1 MKTGV
6 LAVAAVAGLAMNS
19 LAQFQYTYGGVTN
32 DRHESVVYTSD
43 GGYVAAGSR
52 DVNGNLQMYV
62 VKVDGAGLVQ
72 WERTFGGAGRDMANR
87 IEEIPA
93 SAGGGYIVAGETS
106 SSSVGFGATLSK
118 LTASGALSWT
128 RAYTGTPFVG
138 GTAGPTG
145 LTVTSNGNFVLANR
159 LQFGANAGQGF
170 VITRTDAFGNVIF
183 SKVYQDARYGNT
195 SWSSFTDVHEL
206 AADRSLVLT
215 GFTSR
220 MGDPNTE
227 TVVVRVDAG
236 GTLIYA
242 RQIGIAQIA
251 DFGTNLV
258 PGPQNTLFVTG
269 QWQAA
274 TSTNSSYLFR
284 TDLNA
289 NVAWYRTYRNFL
301 SNNALEVADSSGSVV
316 IGGTSAG
323 LANQQAAI
331 MKVGFGGAFQW
342 SALYG
347 GTGTEVGETIDVT
360 PTGLLVLDGNTTSW
374 GSGANDAYLIEATGA
389 GDTGET
395 CQELYQPP
403 QGELSPPP
411 VEFQLIPSN
420 RLEYQSFQWT
430 AIDGTVRR
438 DACPTPCVKPPTRM
452 TAWFPF
458 DETSGSISNDI
469 VANNDGTQIN
479 GPIAAAGK
487 VAGALCFDGL
497 NDFVTAPDNASIDVG
512 QGDISID
519 AWIRTTS
526 TAGLQ
531 IICDKREQTASLP
544 TRGYSFYISSGQLG
558 FQLADASGTNNFCSC
573 TLSASC
579 TNWGAGAPGFV
590 ADGNWHLVA
599 VTVQRNSVT
608 GGKFFVDGVQVG
620 TFDPTCRQGNLDN
633 SSPLTVGRRSFSST
647 AFFNGC
653 IDELEIFKRVLTPT
667 EVAGLYAAGA
677 AGKCKDTVVT
687 GTNVGFCANELTK
700 TTTATIYN
708 NHATAQTYVG
718 AFSALPA
725 GPGCTVAGPTTIVT
739 STSFP
744 VTIPANSSLS
754 IPVTITRPAG
764 WTAAGQTACYEFT
777 ATNTTS
783 GETLVA
789 AGTVVD
795 RRNLCITFD
804 PFPSGINLRVPF
816 GIGSSTA
823 FNVSADSRGF
833 AGVLKV
839 EIFDDAPSDD
849 GRGVPNDAVSINGLA
864 PGQPLSL
871 QTQIPQGGTESFELF
886 LQLEREE
893 VLTPMWLVISGDTDG
908 DGVPEVLSSAVVE
921 GSYPPVCVGD
931 FNRDGSTDGDDV
943 ITFFSAWDTQDP
955 FADVNQDG
963 GVDGDDVISFFVA
976 WDAGC

>member
-6 LAVAAVAGLAMNS
+6 LALVAVAGLATNS
-19 LAQFQYTYGGVTN
+19 MAQFQNAYGSTTN
-32 DRHESVVYTSD
+32 DKHESVVYTSD

-62 VKVDGAGLVQ
+62 VKVDGSGSVQ

-87 IEEIPA
+87 IEEVPT

-106 SSSVGFGATLSK
+106 SASVGYGATLSK
-118 LTASGALSWT
+118 LSSTGALAWT

-138 GTAGPTG
+138 GTAGPTA
-145 LTVTSNGNFVLANR
+145 LTVTSNGNFVIANR
-159 LQFGANAGQGF
+159 IQFGANAGQGF
-170 VITRTDAFGNVIF
+170 VITRTDASGNIIF
-183 SKVYQDARYGNT
+183 TKVYQDARYGNS

-215 GFTSR
+215 GYTSR

-236 GTLIYA
+236 GTPMYA
-242 RQIGIAQIA
+242 RQLGIAQIA

-274 TSTNSSYLFR
+274 TSSNSSYLFR

-301 SNNALEVADSSGSVV
+301 SNNALEVADANGAVV
-316 IGGTSAG
+316 IGGTTTG
-323 LANQQAAI
+323 LPNQQAAI
-331 MKVGFGGAFQW
+331 MKVAFGSAFQW

-347 GTGTEVGETIDVT
+347 GTGTEVGESIDVT
-360 PTGLLVLDGNTTSW
+360 PAGLLVLDGNTTSW
-374 GSGANDAYLIEATGA
+374 GSGANDGYLIEATAA
-389 GDTGET
+389 GDTGKV
-395 CQELYQPP
+395 CQELFQPP
-403 QGELSPPP
+403 QGELNPPP
-411 VEFQLIPSN
+411 VDFQLLSTN
-420 RLEYQSFQWT
+420 RVEYQSFQWT

-458 DETSGSISNDI
+458 DETSGTISNDI

-479 GPIAAAGK
+479 GPIAASGK
-487 VAGALCFDGL
+487 VAGALCFDGV
-497 NDFVTAPDNASIDVG
+497 NDYVSAPDNASIDIG

-526 TAGLQ
+526 TGGVQ
-531 IICDKREQTASLP
+531 IICEKREQTATLP
-544 TRGYSFYISSGQLG
+544 TRGYSFFLSGGQLG
-558 FQLADASGTNNFCSC
+558 FQLADASGPSNICACAVT
-573 TLSASC
+573 SAC
-579 TNWGAGAPGFV
+579 TNWGAGAAGFV

-608 GGKFFVDGVQVG
+608 GGKFYVDGVQVA

-633 SSPLTVGRRSFSST
+633 SSALTVGRRSFTSSGY
-647 AFFNGC
+647 FNGC
-653 IDELEIFKRVLTPT
+653 VDELEIFKRVLTPT

-677 AGKCKDTVVT
+677 AGKCKDTAVT
-687 GTNVGFCANELTK
+687 GTNVGFCANQMTK
-700 TTTATIYN
+700 TTFATIYN

-725 GPGCTVAGPTTIVT
+725 GPGCTVPGPTSIVT
-739 STSFP
+739 STVFP
-744 VTIPANSSLS
+744 VTIPANSSLN
-754 IPVTITRPAG
+754 IPVTITRPSG

-783 GETLVA
+783 GETMVTT
-789 AGTVVD
+789 GTVVD

-804 PFPSGINLRVPF
+804 PFPNGINLRIPF
-816 GIGSSTA
+816 GVGASTTFSVLTSSQQPYFGDFKVRVRDA
-823 FNVSADSRGF
+823 ADERG
-833 AGVLKV
+833 
-839 EIFDDAPSDD
+839 
-849 GRGVPNDAVSINGLA
+849 PNSDAVSINGL
-864 PGQPLSL
+864 PGGEALLLPMQLPGDA
-871 QTQIPQGGTESFELF
+871 QESVELF
-886 LQLEREE
+886 LSLESEE
-893 VLTPMWLVISGDTDG
+893 ALTPMMLVISADTDG
-908 DGVPEVLSSAVVE
+908 DGVEEDLASAVVE
-921 GSYPPVCVGD
+921 GSYPPVCLGD

-943 ITFFSAWDTQDP
+943 ITFFSAWDSQDP

-963 GVDGDDVISFFVA
+963 GVDGDDVIGFFEA